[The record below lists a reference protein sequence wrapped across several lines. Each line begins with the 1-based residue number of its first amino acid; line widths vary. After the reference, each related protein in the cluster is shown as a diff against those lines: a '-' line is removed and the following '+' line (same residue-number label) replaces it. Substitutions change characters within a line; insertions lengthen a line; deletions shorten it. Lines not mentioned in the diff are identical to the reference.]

1 MKEITMKEFMLR
13 QPRDQKEPTDNF
25 YLSLANRLLKETEN
39 SGLLAGWPEEA
50 LRRTV
55 LCVID
60 YYQDMIADAGIW
72 RSFVMMNRKL
82 YGKPVPFFECGS
94 DYVEYELNLQDVR
107 FLIWY
112 SLAMN
117 VEDRRTY
124 NPESEDIHKAA
135 DAWYAVLDE
144 MYDEA
149 PTPEGFKH
157 WRELEG
163 DNKSE
168 EMEIYK
174 LSNWL
179 FLNCW
184 LIVPAYALTLSQLFS
199 SLTEE
204 QRKDITVIHDRIEQ
218 SMMED
223 PTGPLALYIGEWVN
237 LLIKGEMPEHELPH
251 SSGRIHPYYEP
262 FTKATGGDILA
273 FFKDYHSLNKFFI
286 STLGWDEGEEHLPQ
300 MRNSSDFVLM
310 VNKEKGMLLAKNV
323 AKCIKHPSN
332 PCYDSDFANQHAIDL
347 LTERGLC
354 PADLLKYLCE
364 NHMIPDAHFPGGE
377 HATVAE
383 NWDFIARCYLQLYY
397 RGD

>member
-1 MKEITMKEFMLR
+1 MLR
-13 QPRDQKEPTDNF
+13 QPREHKEPTDGF
-25 YLSLANRLLKETEN
+25 YLSLANRLLSATEMQ
-39 SGLLAGWPEEA
+39 GLLSGWPEEA

-60 YYQDMIADAGIW
+60 YYQDMIADAGVW
-72 RSFVMMNRKL
+72 RSFVMMNQTL
-82 YGKPVPFFECGS
+82 YGRPVPFFECG
-94 DYVEYELNLQDVR
+94 DEYVEFELNIQDVR

-117 VEDRRTY
+117 VEDRRNH
-124 NPESEDIHKAA
+124 NPEADDILKAA
-135 DAWYAVLDE
+135 EAWYAVLDE
-144 MYDEA
+144 MYEEA

-163 DNKSE
+163 DKNSE
-168 EMEIYK
+168 DMEIYK

-184 LIVPAYALTLSQLFS
+184 LIVPAYALTLSQLFA
-199 SLTEE
+199 SLTDE

-223 PTGPLALYIGEWVN
+223 PTGPLALYVGEWVN
-237 LLIKGEMPEHELPH
+237 LLIKGEIPYHVKPMPSP
-251 SSGRIHPYYEP
+251 GRIHPYYEP

-273 FFKDYHSLNKFFI
+273 FFKDYKSLNEFFI
-286 STLGWDEGEEHLPQ
+286 KTLGWNEGEDHLPQ
-300 MRNSSDFVLM
+300 IKNSSDFVLM

-323 AKCIKHPSN
+323 ARCIKHPSN
-332 PCYDSDFANQHAIDL
+332 YCYDEQYAKEHAIDL
-347 LTERGLC
+347 LTVRGLC
-354 PADLLKYLCE
+354 PADLMKYLCD
-364 NHMIPDAHFPGGE
+364 HSMIPDACFPGGD
-377 HATVAE
+377 HKTIAE